1 MGRKNYA
8 IICVVTRRKL
18 HSVIGAIITRKRRV
32 TKAIILEMREIR
44 RILGENELCV
54 YNRNSFSFVFV
65 RFRSI
70 CDVTYHGNRR
80 EKKVICTLC
89 HSFRLQTCK

>member
-32 TKAIILEMREIR
+32 TKAIIPEMREIR

-54 YNRNSFSFVFV
+54 YRWCSFPFGFVL
-65 RFRSI
+65 FRSI
-70 CDVTYHGNRR
+70 GDVTYHGNRR

>member
-54 YNRNSFSFVFV
+54 YRWCSFTFFIV
-65 RFRSI
+65 RFLSI
-70 CDVTYHGNRR
+70 VGATYLINRR
-80 EKKVICTLC
+80 EKK
-89 HSFRLQTCK
+89 